1 MSKEEWSDDDMPTES
16 WADRARDARNRL
28 QKKLAEGGAL
38 MFALLFVF
46 GIFFGAAAKA
56 VAARSILIGYWDYT
70 VSPRERSAVN
80 LNALQQEIARKR
92 RLKNKKKP
100 RSHRLRA
107 RMLRME
113 REKLL
118 RNCRRFRRHPNLRQA
133 RLQWRVT
140 KQTPPNFMFNAGYY
154 GLSE

>member
-1 MSKEEWSDDDMPTES
+1 MAEEPMSKEEWSDDDMPTES

-80 LNALQQEIARKR
+80 LNALQQEIADRQKEAAQKQEEAAQPSAPSADATNGEGEAPAE
-92 RLKNKKKP
+92 LP
-100 RSHRLRA
+100 PLPPTPEPPTGA
-107 RMLRME
+107 PAME
-113 REKLL
+113 S
-118 RNCRRFRRHPNLRQA
+118 N
-133 RLQWRVT
+133 
-140 KQTPPNFMFNAGYY
+140 
-154 GLSE
+154 